1 MFIYG
6 ILDNDYFN
14 NAVGISNNIGNDN
27 LNSNSIGNLILMV
40 IILVIVININGNIIM
55 IGNAW

>member
-14 NAVGISNNIGNDN
+14 NVVGISNNIGNDN
-27 LNSNSIGNLILMV
+27 LHSNSIGNLILMV